1 MKFYYLDKCEKLL
14 YCKKWKTTIVGVRLE
29 LVGWIHCED
38 APVGCQLTIL
48 LICSISEWNIGGTT
62 K

>member
-1 MKFYYLDKCEKLL
+1 MEKLL

-29 LVGWIHCED
+29 LVGLIHCED
-38 APVGCQLTIL
+38 TPVGCQLTIL